1 MIVKGIVLI
10 ILVFGAFFFL
20 GLKISESINSS
31 AIKLFFFSLY
41 FMTIFSIFN
50 LCLTVYFFIKLKD
63 KKGTQGRKGL
73 QGKPGEPGQIGHC
86 GVGDTEKKSN
96 LLKAIHYKLTQ
107 NDATKENSCDTMSIL
122 KKYEVSILSKLEYD
136 KTKKLLYFKSSV
148 GVHNKPDEA
157 IISNQDS
164 LTIKEKVDKEL
175 IKQIIDDKNLTLK
188 IYIKDITSNTAA
200 GGSVKIISKAST
212 AIVGDT
218 PHPNNNLYITIYKP
232 RINGS
237 IFHISLKDENND
249 LITNIHTDRKVYITT
264 TKDINP
270 IKFYIEPK

>member
-107 NDATKENSCDTMSIL
+107 NEDTKENSCDTMSTLEKYDVSMIEKL
-122 KKYEVSILSKLEYD
+122 KYD
-136 KTKKLLYFKSSV
+136 YDKKLLYFESSV
-148 GVHNKPDEA
+148 SEYSNPDSA
-157 IISNQDS
+157 VIPSQDS
-164 LTIKEKVDKEL
+164 LSIKEKVDQEL

-188 IYIKDITSNTAA
+188 IYISDITSKAA
-200 GGSVKIISKAST
+200 GGSFNITSLNARKA
-212 AIVGDT
+212 GDT
-218 PHPNNNLYITIYKP
+218 SHPNTGDNLYITIYNP
-232 RINGS
+232 RIDTR

-249 LITNIHTDRKVYITT
+249 LIENIHTDRRVYITT
-264 TKDINP
+264 TQDINP
-270 IKFYIEPK
+270 IKFYIKPK